1 VKLVHPDFFFQ
12 IELPE
17 NKVPVLVFESPSKFL
32 EFVSQIKGQ
41 VNGDNGEWVLSEN
54 GKELNLAKTC
64 EVIIDVFAL
73 DINQKKMVTSLYNH
87 LEKDIFN
94 CDLLSEWNSIYS
106 VLANF
111 SEKTFDLIQYNLK
124 YRDSIEIKDFFKF
137 MNISFED
144 SSDNVLEKILNYMEL
159 ASEIMGIRLFILCNI
174 KSYLDYK
181 QLTYL
186 YEQAFYKKYH
196 LLLIESHCSVE
207 KNNIENTII
216 IDQDNCIIS

>member
-1 VKLVHPDFFFQ
+1 MKLVHPDFFFQ

-17 NKVPVLVFESPSKFL
+17 NKVPILVFESPCQFL

-41 VNGDNGEWVLSEN
+41 VNGDNGEWVLSEG
-54 GKELNLAKTC
+54 GKALNLAKTC

-73 DINQKKMVTSLYNH
+73 DINQKKMISALYNQ
-87 LEKDIFN
+87 LEKNVSN
-94 CDLLSEWNSIYS
+94 CELLSEWNSIYS
-106 VLANF
+106 VLAKF
-111 SEKTFDLIQYNLK
+111 SEKSFELLQYSLK
-124 YRDSIEIKDFFKF
+124 YRDTIEIKDFFKF

-144 SSDNVLEKILNYMEL
+144 SSDNLLESILNYMEL

-196 LLLIESHCSVE
+196 LLLIENHCSPE
-207 KNNIENTII
+207 KNNMENTII
-216 IDQDNCIIS
+216 IDKDNCIIS